1 MDSKD
6 FYHHLPKVELHA
18 HINGS
23 ISEETINKLLK
34 RKGREE
40 EISSVKFGK
49 QQTEPLEDSF
59 KRLKLMQT
67 LSNCAEDI
75 YIITCDVIQE
85 FAEDN
90 VKYIELR
97 STPRE
102 ITATGLTRDL
112 YVEAVLKAI
121 KDMSHLDIIVR
132 FLLSIDRRLG
142 VDIARTTMELA
153 DRYKD
158 ISKGVVVGLDFSG
171 DPKVGDARDYLPVFT
186 EAHNRGLKLSLH
198 LAEVAAPEETED
210 LLRELGSRIGRIGH
224 GTCLQPQCGGNQ
236 KLVDLVVQHNIPL
249 ELCLTSNVKGQT
261 VPNYDEH
268 QFQFWYNRKHPCIIG
283 TDDKGMFDTT
293 LAEEYGIAARTFGL
307 DRHSVWQLSLSSID
321 AIFADDDVKQTLR
334 NKWHELKPS
343 LNIT

>member
-1 MDSKD
+1 MDNKD
-6 FYHHLPKVELHA
+6 FYHRLPKVELHA

-23 ISEETINKLLK
+23 ISEETIKKLLK

-40 EISSVKFGK
+40 EISNVRFDKK
-49 QQTEPLEDSF
+49 QTEPLEDSF

-67 LSNCAEDI
+67 LSDCAEDI

-85 FAEDN
+85 FAADN
-90 VKYIELR
+90 VKYLELR

-102 ITATGLTRDL
+102 ITATGLSREL

-121 KDMSHLDIIVR
+121 KDTSYLDIIVR

-142 VDIARTTMELA
+142 VDIALTTMKLA
-153 DRYKD
+153 ERYRD
-158 ISKGVVVGLDFSG
+158 ISNGVVIGIDFSG
-171 DPKVGDARDYLPVFT
+171 DPKVGDARDYLPVFN

-198 LAEVAAPEETED
+198 LAEVPAPEETKHILQD
-210 LLRELGSRIGRIGH
+210 LGARTGRIGH
-224 GTCLQPQCGGNQ
+224 GTCLQPECGGNET
-236 KLVDLVVQHNIPL
+236 LVNMVLQYRIPL

-261 VPNYDEH
+261 VPNYDQH
-268 QFQFWYNRKHPCIIG
+268 QFQFWYNKNHPCIIG

-293 LAEEYGIAARTFGL
+293 LSEEYAIAARTFKL
-307 DRHSVWQLSLSSID
+307 DRQSVWTLSLASID
-321 AIFADDDVKQTLR
+321 AIFADDVVKQTLR
-334 NKWHELKPS
+334 NKWHELKPT

>member
-1 MDSKD
+1 MESKE

-40 EISSVKFGK
+40 EISKVKFGK
-49 QQTEPLEDSF
+49 EQTEPLADSF

-67 LSNCAEDI
+67 LSDCAEDI
-75 YIITCDVIQE
+75 YIITCDVIKE

-90 VKYIELR
+90 VKYLELR

-102 ITATGLTRDL
+102 ITATGLSRDL
-112 YVEAVLKAI
+112 YVEAVLRAI
-121 KDMSHLDIIVR
+121 KDTAHLDIIVH

-142 VDIARTTMELA
+142 VDVARTTMELA
-153 DRYKD
+153 ERYRD
-158 ISKGVVVGLDFSG
+158 VSNGVVIGLDFSG
-171 DPKVGDARDYLPVFT
+171 DPKVGDARDYLPVFI
-186 EAHNRGLKLSLH
+186 EAHNRALKLSLH
-198 LAEVAAPEETED
+198 LAEVAAPEETKD
-210 LLRELGSRIGRIGH
+210 ILKELGPRIGRIGH
-224 GTCLQPQCGGNQ
+224 GTCLQPECGGNQ
-236 KLVDLVVQHNIPL
+236 ALVDLVLQHNIPL

-261 VPNYDEH
+261 VPNYDQH
-268 QFQFWYNRKHPCIIG
+268 QFQFWYNRSHPCIIG
-283 TDDKGMFDTT
+283 TDDKGMFDTS
-293 LAEEYGIAARTFGL
+293 LSEEYAIAARTFEL
-307 DRHSVWQLSLSSID
+307 DRESVWRLSLSSID
-321 AIFADDDVKQTLR
+321 AIFADDDVKQMLR